1 MESFVSDRATQMNPL
16 QLACRPA
23 TGPFRQ
29 PAEESRDGA
38 TMISFAPSDSG
49 SVKSDHSFIATACA
63 GSDVDMATVD
73 VSVSSDLSPEK
84 AWELASDLSRF
95 DEWLTIFG
103 GWKSPVP
110 TQVEVGTTVS
120 SAIKVKGF
128 RNTIHWRVT
137 RYDEPKAIE
146 LVGRGKPAVCIAL
159 RLCVKELPEAAGS
172 SDTVASGSSANVASG
187 SSDNVASGSE
197 FQVIADLTG
206 GLLNTRVG
214 NLVAKVL
221 ESDVRRSVTNLAALR

>member
-1 MESFVSDRATQMNPL
+1 MTEVARSVSQSAAVR
-16 QLACRPA
+16 LAKCGHA
-23 TGPFRQ
+23 FT
-29 PAEESRDGA
+29 SGA
-38 TMISFAPSDSG
+38 SP
-49 SVKSDHSFIATACA
+49 
-63 GSDVDMATVD
+63 GSDVGMATVD

-84 AWELASDLSRF
+84 AWALASDLRRF

-103 GWKSPVP
+103 GWKSEVP
-110 TQVEVGTTVS
+110 TEVEVGTCVS

-146 LVGRGKPAVCIAL
+146 LVGRGRPAICIAL
-159 RLCVKELPEAAGS
+159 RLCVKDDKPGS
-172 SDTVASGSSANVASG
+172 T
-187 SSDNVASGSE
+187 

-221 ESDVRRSVTNLAALR
+221 ESDVRKSVTNLAALR

>member
-1 MESFVSDRATQMNPL
+1 
-16 QLACRPA
+16 
-23 TGPFRQ
+23 
-29 PAEESRDGA
+29 
-38 TMISFAPSDSG
+38 
-49 SVKSDHSFIATACA
+49 
-63 GSDVDMATVD
+63 MATVD

-110 TQVEVGTTVS
+110 EQVEVGTTVS

-159 RLCVKELPEAAGS
+159 RLCVKEI
-172 SDTVASGSSANVASG
+172 D
-187 SSDNVASGSE
+187 
-197 FQVIADLTG
+197 Q
-206 GLLNTRVG
+206 GLGLMSPPAPNS
-214 NLVAKVL
+214 K
-221 ESDVRRSVTNLAALR
+221 

>member
-1 MESFVSDRATQMNPL
+1 MHTRGRAV
-16 QLACRPA
+16 PA
-23 TGPFRQ
+23 AGCGSGDEARL
-29 PAEESRDGA
+29 
-38 TMISFAPSDSG
+38 ISFAPFAAG
-49 SVKSDHSFIATACA
+49 RRNLITPFIATACP

-159 RLCVKELPEAAGS
+159 RLCVKEIRPGDPRPPAPNS
-172 SDTVASGSSANVASG
+172 
-187 SSDNVASGSE
+187 
-197 FQVIADLTG
+197 
-206 GLLNTRVG
+206 
-214 NLVAKVL
+214 K
-221 ESDVRRSVTNLAALR
+221 

>member
-1 MESFVSDRATQMNPL
+1 
-16 QLACRPA
+16 
-23 TGPFRQ
+23 
-29 PAEESRDGA
+29 
-38 TMISFAPSDSG
+38 
-49 SVKSDHSFIATACA
+49 
-63 GSDVDMATVD
+63 MATVD

-103 GWKSPVP
+103 GWKSEVP
-110 TQVEVGTTVS
+110 TEVEVGTTVS
-120 SAIKVKGF
+120 STIKVKGF
-128 RNTIHWRVT
+128 RNVIHWRVT

-159 RLCVKELPEAAGS
+159 RLCVKEVPGPSDDVVPGS
-172 SDTVASGSSANVASG
+172 V
-187 SSDNVASGSE
+187 

>member
-1 MESFVSDRATQMNPL
+1 
-16 QLACRPA
+16 
-23 TGPFRQ
+23 
-29 PAEESRDGA
+29 
-38 TMISFAPSDSG
+38 
-49 SVKSDHSFIATACA
+49 
-63 GSDVDMATVD
+63 MATVD
-73 VSVSSDLSPEK
+73 VSVSSDLSPED
-84 AWELASDLSRF
+84 AWKLASDLSRF

-103 GWKSPVP
+103 GWRSEVP
-110 TQVEVGTTVS
+110 TQVEVGTSVS

-128 RNTIHWRVT
+128 RNIIHWRVT

-146 LVGRGKPAVCIAL
+146 MVGRGKPAVCIAL
-159 RLCVKELPEAAGS
+159 RLCVKDDE
-172 SDTVASGSSANVASG
+172 SGST
-187 SSDNVASGSE
+187 